1 MSDNVGDVFSGF
13 LFISTH
19 ILLDLLS
26 LGIAEAYIG
35 WGGKLSSHLIA
46 SCVKNILT
54 KNYQNLI
61 IGFQVPVKNVGDV
74 FFWDTVYNEM
84 FLIFCLLSSLYKY
97 MKSTTGG
104 FFFVNEQNLLNFSAS
119 GW

>member
-1 MSDNVGDVFSGF
+1 VRWETEQSFDSKLCQEYSYQKLSESDNRFS
-13 LFISTH
+13 
-19 ILLDLLS
+19 
-26 LGIAEAYIG
+26 
-35 WGGKLSSHLIA
+35 SS
-46 SCVKNILT
+46 SQKCR
-54 KNYQNLI
+54 
-61 IGFQVPVKNVGDV
+61 GC

-119 GW
+119 G